1 MSLIICKRKDA
12 EMEKKVS
19 VEISAR
25 HVHLSEEV
33 YKKLFGE
40 DAEMT
45 SVKDLT
51 GGGAFVDARRVTLV
65 GPKSEMKRV
74 AVLGPYRPVQ
84 IELSKTDARK
94 LGVEPPIR
102 ISGDTKGSAPIKI
115 IGDCGE
121 YDAEEGAIIA
131 KRHIHVCEREAAEW
145 GVKKNDIVKVSIK
158 TDERSLIFDDVVI
171 RTNPEESLA
180 IMHID
185 TDEGNAA
192 GMDGTTDGFV
202 VE

>member
-1 MSLIICKRKDA
+1 MSLTLCKRKDA

>member
-1 MSLIICKRKDA
+1 
-12 EMEKKVS
+12 MEKKVS

-25 HVHLSEEV
+25 HVHLPEDV

-65 GPKSEMKRV
+65 GPRSEMKRV
-74 AVLGPYRPVQ
+74 AILGPYRPLQV
-84 IELSKTDARK
+84 ELSKTDARK
-94 LGVEPPIR
+94 LGIDPPIR

-115 IGDCGE
+115 IGDLGE
-121 YDAEEGAIIA
+121 HDADEGAIIA

-145 GVKKNDIVKVSIK
+145 GVKKNDIVKVSIR
-158 TDERSLIFDDVVI
+158 TDERSTIYDDVVI

-192 GMDGTTDGFV
+192 GMNGTMDGFV

>member
-74 AVLGPYRPVQ
+74 AILGPYRPVQ

-102 ISGDTKGSAPIKI
+102 ISGDTKGSAPIRI

>member
-1 MSLIICKRKDA
+1 
-12 EMEKKVS
+12 MEKKVS

-65 GPKSEMKRV
+65 GPKSEMTRV
-74 AVLGPYRPVQ
+74 AILGPYRPVQ

-94 LGVEPPIR
+94 LGVDAPIR

-121 YDAEEGAIIA
+121 YEAEEGAIIA

-145 GVKKNDIVKVSIK
+145 GVKKNDIVKVSIR
-158 TDERSLIFDDVVI
+158 TEERSLIFDDVVI
-171 RTNPEESLA
+171 RTNPEESNA

-192 GMDGTTDGFV
+192 GMNGTMDGFV

>member
-1 MSLIICKRKDA
+1 MSLTICKRKDA

-94 LGVEPPIR
+94 LGLEPPIR
-102 ISGDTKGSAPIKI
+102 ISGDTKGSAPIRI

-131 KRHIHVCEREAAEW
+131 KRHIHICEREAAEW

>member
-1 MSLIICKRKDA
+1 
-12 EMEKKVS
+12 MEKKVS

-45 SVKDLT
+45 SVKNLT

-74 AVLGPYRPVQ
+74 AILGPYRPVQ

-102 ISGDTKGSAPIKI
+102 ISGDTKGSAPIRI

-145 GVKKNDIVKVSIK
+145 GVKKNDIVKVSIR
-158 TDERSLIFDDVVI
+158 TAERSLIFDDVVI

>member
-1 MSLIICKRKDA
+1 
-12 EMEKKVS
+12 MEKKVS

-51 GGGAFVDARRVTLV
+51 GGGAFVDARRVILV

-74 AVLGPYRPVQ
+74 AILGPYRPVQ

>member
-1 MSLIICKRKDA
+1 
-12 EMEKKVS
+12 MEKKVS

-33 YKKLFGE
+33 YKKLFGK

-45 SVKDLT
+45 SVKNLT

-74 AVLGPYRPVQ
+74 AILGPYRPVQ

-158 TDERSLIFDDVVI
+158 TAERSLIFDDVVI

>member
-1 MSLIICKRKDA
+1 
-12 EMEKKVS
+12 MEKKVS

-65 GPKSEMKRV
+65 GPKSEMTRV
-74 AVLGPYRPVQ
+74 AILGPYRPVQ

-94 LGVEPPIR
+94 LGVDAPIR

-115 IGDCGE
+115 VGDCGE
-121 YDAEEGAIIA
+121 YEAEEGAIIA

-145 GVKKNDIVKVSIK
+145 GVKKNDIVKVSIG
-158 TDERSLIFDDVVI
+158 TEERSLIFDDVVI

-192 GMDGTTDGFV
+192 GMNGTTDGFV

>member
-1 MSLIICKRKDA
+1 
-12 EMEKKVS
+12 MEKKVS

-51 GGGAFVDARRVTLV
+51 GCGAFVDARRVTLV

-74 AVLGPYRPVQ
+74 AILGPYRPVQ

>member
-1 MSLIICKRKDA
+1 
-12 EMEKKVS
+12 MEKKVS

-51 GGGAFVDARRVTLV
+51 GGGAFVDSRRVTLV

-74 AVLGPYRPVQ
+74 AILGPYRPVQ

>member
-1 MSLIICKRKDA
+1 
-12 EMEKKVS
+12 MEKKVS

-45 SVKDLT
+45 SVKNLT

-65 GPKSEMKRV
+65 GPRSEMQRV
-74 AVLGPYRPVQ
+74 AILGPYRPVQ

-158 TDERSLIFDDVVI
+158 TAERSLIFDDVVI

>member
-1 MSLIICKRKDA
+1 
-12 EMEKKVS
+12 MEKKVS

-25 HVHLSEEV
+25 HVHLPEDV

-65 GPKSEMKRV
+65 GPRSEMKRV
-74 AVLGPYRPVQ
+74 AILGPYRPLQV
-84 IELSKTDARK
+84 ELSKTDARK
-94 LGVEPPIR
+94 LGIDPPIR

-115 IGDCGE
+115 IGDLGE
-121 YDAEEGAIIA
+121 HDAPEGAIIA

-145 GVKKNDIVKVSIK
+145 GVKKNDIVKVSI
-158 TDERSLIFDDVVI
+158 TTEERSTIYDDVVI

-192 GMDGTTDGFV
+192 GMNGTMDGFV
-202 VE
+202 VD

>member
-1 MSLIICKRKDA
+1 MSLTICKRKDA

>member
-1 MSLIICKRKDA
+1 
-12 EMEKKVS
+12 MEKKVS

-74 AVLGPYRPVQ
+74 AILGPYRPVQ

-145 GVKKNDIVKVSIK
+145 GVKKNDIVKDSIK

>member
-1 MSLIICKRKDA
+1 
-12 EMEKKVS
+12 MEKKVS

-158 TDERSLIFDDVVI
+158 TAERSLIFDDVVI

>member
-1 MSLIICKRKDA
+1 
-12 EMEKKVS
+12 MEKKVS

-74 AVLGPYRPVQ
+74 AILGPYRPVQ

-102 ISGDTKGSAPIKI
+102 ISGDTKGSAPIRI

>member
-1 MSLIICKRKDA
+1 
-12 EMEKKVS
+12 MEKKVS

-45 SVKDLT
+45 SVKDLS

>member
-1 MSLIICKRKDA
+1 MDVRRI
-12 EMEKKVS
+12 VP
-19 VEISAR
+19 
-25 HVHLSEEV
+25 
-33 YKKLFGE
+33 
-40 DAEMT
+40 
-45 SVKDLT
+45 
-51 GGGAFVDARRVTLV
+51 AFHDR
-65 GPKSEMKRV
+65 
-74 AVLGPYRPVQ
+74 PYRPVQ

>member
-102 ISGDTKGSAPIKI
+102 ISGDTKGSAPIRI

>member
-1 MSLIICKRKDA
+1 LSLIICKRKDA

-74 AVLGPYRPVQ
+74 AILGPYRPVQ

-102 ISGDTKGSAPIKI
+102 ISGDTKGSAPIRI

>member
-1 MSLIICKRKDA
+1 
-12 EMEKKVS
+12 MEKKVS

-102 ISGDTKGSAPIKI
+102 ISGDTKGSAPIRI

>member
-1 MSLIICKRKDA
+1 
-12 EMEKKVS
+12 MEKKVS

-45 SVKDLT
+45 SVKNLT

-74 AVLGPYRPVQ
+74 AILGPYRPVQ

-131 KRHIHVCEREAAEW
+131 KRHIHVCQREAAEW

-158 TDERSLIFDDVVI
+158 TAERSLIFDDVVI

>member
-1 MSLIICKRKDA
+1 
-12 EMEKKVS
+12 MEKKVS

-65 GPKSEMKRV
+65 GPKSEMTRV
-74 AVLGPYRPVQ
+74 AILGPYRPVQ

-94 LGVEPPIR
+94 LGIVPPVR
-102 ISGDTKGSAPIKI
+102 ESGDVKGSPGCKLV
-115 IGDCGE
+115 GPEGE
-121 YDAEEGAIIA
+121 IEIESGVIVA
-131 KRHIHVCEREAAEW
+131 KRHIHLTPQNAEDM
-145 GVKKNDIVKVSIK
+145 GLKDKQIVSVKVGEPGARE
-158 TDERSLIFDDVVI
+158 TTFGDVIV
-171 RTNPEESLA
+171 RVSEKYAPA
-180 IMHID
+180 MHID
-185 TDEGNAA
+185 TDEANAA
-192 GMDGTTDGFV
+192 GVAGN
-202 VE
+202 VEGEIIV

>member
-1 MSLIICKRKDA
+1 
-12 EMEKKVS
+12 MEKKVS

-51 GGGAFVDARRVTLV
+51 GGGAFVDAKRVTLV
-65 GPKSEMKRV
+65 GPKGEMQRV
-74 AVLGPYRPVQ
+74 AILGPYRPVQ

-94 LGVEPPIR
+94 LGVDAPIR
-102 ISGDTKGSAPIKI
+102 ISGDTKGSAPIRI
-115 IGDCGE
+115 VGDLGE

-145 GVKKNDIVKVSIK
+145 GVRKNDIVKVSIR

-171 RTNPEESLA
+171 RTNPEESYA

-192 GMDGTTDGFV
+192 GMNGTMDGFV

>member
-1 MSLIICKRKDA
+1 
-12 EMEKKVS
+12 MEKKVS

-65 GPKSEMKRV
+65 GPKSEMTRV
-74 AVLGPYRPVQ
+74 AILGPYRPVQ

-94 LGVEPPIR
+94 LGIDAPIR
-102 ISGDTKGSAPIKI
+102 ISGDTKGSAPVKI

-121 YDAEEGAIIA
+121 YEAEEGAIIA

-145 GVKKNDIVKVSIK
+145 GVKKNDIVKVSIR
-158 TDERSLIFDDVVI
+158 TEERSLIFDDVVI
-171 RTNPEESLA
+171 RTNPEESNA

-192 GMDGTTDGFV
+192 GMNGTMDGFV

>member
-1 MSLIICKRKDA
+1 
-12 EMEKKVS
+12 
-19 VEISAR
+19 
-25 HVHLSEEV
+25 
-33 YKKLFGE
+33 
-40 DAEMT
+40 MT
-45 SVKDLT
+45 SVKNLT

-65 GPKSEMKRV
+65 GPRSEMKRV
-74 AVLGPYRPVQ
+74 AILGPYRPVQ

-158 TDERSLIFDDVVI
+158 TAERSLIFDDVVI

>member
-1 MSLIICKRKDA
+1 
-12 EMEKKVS
+12 MEKKVS

-45 SVKDLT
+45 SVKNLT

-74 AVLGPYRPVQ
+74 AILGPYRPVQ

-158 TDERSLIFDDVVI
+158 TAERSLIFDDVVI

>member
-1 MSLIICKRKDA
+1 MA
-12 EMEKKVS
+12 MEKKVS

-74 AVLGPYRPVQ
+74 AILGPYRPTQ

-158 TDERSLIFDDVVI
+158 TAERSLIFDDVVI

>member
-1 MSLIICKRKDA
+1 
-12 EMEKKVS
+12 MEKKVS

-65 GPKSEMKRV
+65 GPKSEMTRV
-74 AVLGPYRPVQ
+74 AILGPYRPVQ

-94 LGVEPPIR
+94 LGVDAPIR

-121 YDAEEGAIIA
+121 FEAEEGAIIA
-131 KRHIHVCEREAAEW
+131 KRHIHVCERESAEW
-145 GVKKNDIVKVSIK
+145 GVKKNDIVKVSIR
-158 TDERSLIFDDVVI
+158 TEERSLIFDDVVI
-171 RTNPEESLA
+171 RTNPEESNA

-192 GMDGTTDGFV
+192 GMNGTMDGFV